1 MPILS
6 ITVLFAYGADGQS
19 CNEHVSPDSIP
30 GIFSCRRISLSIFH
44 IEGRIKM
51 NGLVKTV
58 TENLIFVLE
67 FLGVIALMFILA
79 VLIEKAADK
88 KRGVKRKMI
97 TTRMMAMTGMFS
109 TIALVLHL
117 FDFPLPFAPGFYKV
131 DFSELPIMVGTFA
144 FGPVAGVMM
153 EFIKI
158 LLKILT
164 KGTSTAFVGDLANFT
179 VGCSLLLPASVVY
192 EFVKSKKGAIAG
204 CITGTL
210 CMTAFGTIFNVL
222 YLIPK
227 FVVLYGMPSVDTIID
242 MGKAINPAIT
252 NLTAFGCLAVAPLNL
267 LKAGVISLM
276 TMVIYKPLSPIM
288 KAGRRK

>member
-1 MPILS
+1 
-6 ITVLFAYGADGQS
+6 
-19 CNEHVSPDSIP
+19 
-30 GIFSCRRISLSIFH
+30 
-44 IEGRIKM
+44 M

-67 FLGVIALMFILA
+67 FLGVIALMFLLA

-109 TIALVLHL
+109 AIALVLHL
-117 FDFPLPFAPGFYKV
+117 FDFPLPFAPDFYKV

-192 EFVKSKKGAIAG
+192 EFVKTKKGAVVG
-204 CITGTL
+204 CITGTI

-242 MGKAINPAIT
+242 MGRAINPAIT
-252 NLTAFGCLAVAPLNL
+252 SLTAFACLAIAPLNL
-267 LKAGVISLM
+267 LKAGVISLI
-276 TMVIYKPLSPIM
+276 TMVIYKPLSPII
-288 KAGRRK
+288 KEGRQK